1 MCKNI
6 NTCNALGIVFC
17 LGISTAFSQ
26 TKDSASISLKEVE
39 ITAVQAKQFVSGKKV
54 QQFDSLTRQNF
65 ITTNVG
71 DLLSVNSPVFIKNY
85 GPGNIST
92 SAFRGGNAS
101 QTAVLWNGF
110 NIQNNMLGQNDF
122 SQLPN
127 FIFDDIGIEYGGSA
141 SVWGSG
147 AMGGSIHLNNKP
159 KFNKGLTTILNL
171 GFGSYASQKLNSAV
185 HYSGKKFSS
194 STKVYLNQSKNNFE
208 YSDTVVKRQTHSQFS
223 MQGFLQEFSF
233 LFLKNH
239 KLTARGW
246 YNVSQR
252 NFPPVLGA
260 KKSTA
265 SQLDKNL
272 KLSGDW
278 IYEGKK
284 FIPSVRM
291 AYFDDVLDYTDST
304 AKTFSNSK
312 IKTFISEGDL
322 NYLLNSHHKLFLGVN
337 YTNYTASTLNYL
349 KPNQAFSKEAV
360 LLGYNLNYFE
370 QKLQFDLNLRQEF
383 SPAFSIP
390 LTGSSGASYQI
401 LKQLKLKINA
411 AKVYR
416 LPTLNDLYW
425 NPGGNP
431 NLKPEEGYTY
441 EGSFELKLPLKRFL
455 VETEMT
461 YFNKN
466 ISNWIYWIPGAGGN
480 PTPINLLKVYS
491 RGTETS
497 SRISYTYNK
506 LKTQIGFNSAYVL
519 STSTESDLENDASV
533 NKQLIYTPRYNYGGN
548 FSITYNKFNVSY
560 YHNYIGYR
568 FTTSDNTAWLKPYH
582 ISNLKINYQ
591 YGFEKLTLITSFQIN
606 NLFNSSYMIIAQ
618 RPMPLRNYEVGL
630 TLIYNKPN
638 HKAEQSSFHDKS
650 NGNQ

>member
-1 MCKNI
+1 MVFS
-6 NTCNALGIVFC
+6 LGIA
-17 LGISTAFSQ
+17 TAFSQ
-26 TKDSASISLKEVE
+26 TDSTIISLNEIE
-39 ITAVQAKQFVSGKKV
+39 ITGLQSKQFIAGKKI
-54 QQFDSLTRQNF
+54 QQFDSLTKQNF
-65 ITTNVG
+65 NSSNLG
-71 DLLSVNSPVFIKNY
+71 ELLSVNSPVFIKNY

-110 NIQNNMLGQNDF
+110 NIQNNMLGQNDL
-122 SQLPN
+122 SLLPN

-159 KFNKGLTTILNL
+159 KFNKGMITHLNL
-171 GFGSYASQKLNSAV
+171 GFGSYDTQKLNSAV

-194 STKVYLNQSKNNFE
+194 TTKVYLNQSENNFE
-208 YSDTVVKRQTHSQFS
+208 YLDTVVKRQTHSQFS
-223 MQGFLQEFSF
+223 MQGFLQELSF
-233 LFLKNH
+233 LFLKNQ
-239 KLTARGW
+239 KITTRAW

-252 NFPPVLGA
+252 NLPPAFGN

-272 KLSGDW
+272 KLSADW

-284 FIPSVRM
+284 LIPSIRL
-291 AYFDDVLDYTDST
+291 AYFDDVLNYTDST
-304 AKTFSNSK
+304 AKIFSESK
-312 IKTFISEGDL
+312 INTFITEGDI
-322 NYLLNSHHKLFLGVN
+322 NYLLNLHHKLYFGVN
-337 YTNYTASTLNYL
+337 YTNYEATTINYL
-349 KPNQAFSKEAV
+349 KPTQVLDKKAI

-370 QKLQFDLNLRQEF
+370 QKLQFDINLRQEF
-383 SPAFSIP
+383 SNAFSIP
-390 LTGSSGASYQI
+390 LTGSTGLSYQL
-401 LKQLKLKINA
+401 LKQVKLKANA

-441 EGSFELKLPLKRFL
+441 EGSFEIKLPYKHFL

-461 YFNKN
+461 YFDKN
-466 ISNWIYWIPGAGGN
+466 ISNWIYWVPGAGGN
-480 PTPINLLKVYS
+480 PTPINLMKVYS

-497 SRISYTYNK
+497 SRISYTLNK

-519 STSTESDLENDASV
+519 STSTESNLENDVSV

-548 FSITYNKFNVSY
+548 FSITYNKFNISY
-560 YHNYIGYR
+560 YQNYVGYR
-568 FTTSDNTAWLKPYH
+568 FTTSDNTAWLKPYNF
-582 ISNLKINYQ
+582 SNLKIGYQ
-591 YGFEKLTLITSFQIN
+591 YGFEKLTLVTSFYIN
-606 NLFNSSYMIIAQ
+606 NLFNSNYVVIAQ
-618 RPMPLRNYEVGL
+618 RPMPLRNYEVSL
-630 TLIYNKPN
+630 TLIYHKPN
-638 HKAEQSSFHDKS
+638 KQK
-650 NGNQ
+650 Q